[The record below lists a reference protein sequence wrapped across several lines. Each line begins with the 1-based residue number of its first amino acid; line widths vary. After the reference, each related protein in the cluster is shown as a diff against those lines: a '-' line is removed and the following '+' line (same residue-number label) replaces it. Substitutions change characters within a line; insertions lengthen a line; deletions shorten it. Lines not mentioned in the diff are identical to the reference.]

1 MLRHML
7 WESMELGRSND
18 EMTADAITMM
28 DKLVGI
34 NPEAVNSSETSSHKL
49 MEKVATAAVMDVMA
63 MAKVKVKAVRA
74 TGAVTAIII
83 RMLML
88 TAAIPVGIIRV

>member
-1 MLRHML
+1 MH
-7 WESMELGRSND
+7 WENMELVRSSD
-18 EMTADAITMM
+18 VVTGDKIMMM
-28 DKLVGI
+28 DRLVGSS
-34 NPEAVNSSETSSHKL
+34 PEAVNSSGTSSHKL

-63 MAKVKVKAVRA
+63 MAKEKVKAVRA

-88 TAAIPVGIIRV
+88 TAAIAVGIIRT